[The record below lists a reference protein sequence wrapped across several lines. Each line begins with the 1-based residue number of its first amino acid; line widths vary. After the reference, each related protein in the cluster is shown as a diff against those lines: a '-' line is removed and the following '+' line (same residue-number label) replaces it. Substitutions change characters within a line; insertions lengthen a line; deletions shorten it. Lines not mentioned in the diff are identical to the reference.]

1 MNKLKKCLFLTVLLF
16 GIMYQPTPIV
26 HAEDDT
32 TTININIQAMNNIR
46 TTKNEISVIGTTLFS
61 NSLTSSTI
69 SPDTVGLRI
78 YLQVKNNSTKNWN
91 NTGKSREY
99 LAYDS
104 KSIDKSTSFSV
115 SKGYHYRIKI
125 VHFVKEGGV
134 YESKITY
141 STIINLK

>member
-1 MNKLKKCLFLTVLLF
+1 MKKYFLATVLLF
-16 GIMYQPTPIV
+16 GILYQPTSIV

-32 TTININIQAMNNIR
+32 STINIQIQAMNYIR
-46 TTKNEISVIGTTLFS
+46 TTENNISVIGTTLFS

-78 YLQVKNNSTKNWN
+78 YLQVKNNSTNNWN

-99 LAYDS
+99 LAYNT

-125 VHFVKEGGV
+125 VHFIKEGSV